1 MRSSLRQRLRRSPPD
16 VVCTPID
23 VTSSI
28 NPLLL
33 SEMTPWDRFLMGL
46 CMCSSCIY
54 RASEIGF
61 DASGFK
67 REVAEFLERSLPRLP
82 GEKEFEAAVDDDRIA
97 EAFGGRLQ
105 RVIGARI
112 EIASSLF
119 EDIVDK
125 VKSQRDIKTRM
136 GPLDASMKGLSPSR
150 VRPLIGEMEVGNDPE
165 TISRE
170 KLLQPNTAIFGTAV
184 PTSYRT
190 KTTWCTVSGLR
201 RRLVRRGS
209 ASSTTA

>member
-1 MRSSLRQRLRRSPPD
+1 
-16 VVCTPID
+16 
-23 VTSSI
+23 
-28 NPLLL
+28 
-33 SEMTPWDRFLMGL
+33 MGL

-54 RASEIGF
+54 RASETGF

-82 GEKEFEAAVDDDRIA
+82 GEKELEAAVDDDRIA

-105 RVIGARI
+105 RFIDARI

-136 GPLDASMKGLSPSR
+136 GPLDALDASMKGLSPSR

-201 RRLVRRGS
+201 RRLARRGS